1 MSTTGKTI
9 KHDGENHVVVEILAC
24 GISEDDT
31 VLKVVVLIMES
42 VLRWSV
48 GTETNGLLE
57 RLVTNG
63 ERSIEMNASESGPI
77 VGFCVRSWNSCDEG
91 LE

>member
-24 GISEDDT
+24 GISKDDT

-63 ERSIEMNASESGPI
+63 
-77 VGFCVRSWNSCDEG
+77 VRSNQVRQRLCYQEVIWRGRLCPSA
-91 LE
+91 LSQ